1 MRTVATLLVA
11 FVFALSAPTF
21 AQTGPTEPR
30 ITPQPSVNEAAS
42 LYFLHQVRIG
52 AADGV
57 MNIRY
62 NPRRSGPVTGMLL
75 GARVEGYYHTEQAG
89 PDGRP
94 ARSLALL
101 RYRGSTAV
109 QAITADYDYAARNWI
124 GMAHWLKSG
133 PGEGSATQNAV
144 GFRTVSP
151 TPRACLRPPCT
162 PDATLPAVPTA
173 AAPLVTDPLA
183 GVNAAVGNEQGPLV
197 FRAPTE
203 GVFEG
208 HLWGDAISGHYASPA
223 GTVVFIRYSSGQPLQ
238 IWRGVL
244 AASGQSGGRGFPLS
258 ASAGGPFNWSAA
270 AQDQIVTGLRSI
282 YDRNS
287 CVHFANNTS
296 GAGGFVDVANCTD
309 ASRTAWVVFGLG
321 SDHFAIASPTTG
333 LFLSLTQ
340 PTGQRVQQQPC
351 RNRTPEVFN
360 VNRRFLD
367 ASGAVIG
374 YEHAHNTADISA
386 ASYFTI
392 FGNALASSIATE
404 CMGLLVSQ
412 GRVITMTCGDDKSFW
427 TTYR

>member
-1 MRTVATLLVA
+1 MHKAVA
-11 FVFALSAPTF
+11 ALMLFCALISPAN
-21 AQTGPTEPR
+21 AQITPAGPR
-30 ITPQPSVNEAAS
+30 ITPPPSVNDAAAM
-42 LYFLHQVRIG
+42 YFLHDIRVG
-52 AADGV
+52 ATAGT

-75 GARVEGYYHTEQAG
+75 GARVEGYYYTEPSG
-89 PDGRP
+89 PDGQP

-109 QAITADYDYAARNWI
+109 QAITAEYDYGARNWI
-124 GMAHWLKSG
+124 GMAHWLKSA
-133 PGEGSATQNAV
+133 PSEGSATQNAL

-151 TPRACLRPPCT
+151 TPRVCLRPPCT
-162 PDATLPAVPTA
+162 PDATLPTVPTA

-183 GVNAAVGNEQGPLV
+183 GVNAVVGNEQGPLV
-197 FRAPTE
+197 FRTPSE
-203 GVFEG
+203 GVFDG
-208 HLWGDAISGHYASPA
+208 HLWGDAVSGHYASPT
-223 GTVVFIRYSSGQPLQ
+223 GTVVFIRYSSGQPIQ

-244 AASGQSGGRGFPLS
+244 AAGGQSRGRGFPLTS
-258 ASAGGPFNWSAA
+258 AAGSPFDWSAD

-287 CVHFANNTS
+287 CAYLANNAS

-333 LFLSLTQ
+333 LCLSLTQ

-351 RNRTPEVFN
+351 RNRAPEVFN

-367 ASGAVIG
+367 ANGNVIG
-374 YEHAHNTADISA
+374 YGHAQNTADVSA
-386 ASYFTI
+386 ASFFTI
-392 FGNALASSIATE
+392 FGNALASSIVTE

-412 GRVITMTCGDDKSFW
+412 ARVITMTCGDDKAFW